1 MFISDDL
8 PAPFSPSSAW
18 TSPHLAVKS
27 AWDRAMKPSNDLL
40 TPESWIALRLLIA
53 GWSLP

>member
-53 GWSLP
+53 G